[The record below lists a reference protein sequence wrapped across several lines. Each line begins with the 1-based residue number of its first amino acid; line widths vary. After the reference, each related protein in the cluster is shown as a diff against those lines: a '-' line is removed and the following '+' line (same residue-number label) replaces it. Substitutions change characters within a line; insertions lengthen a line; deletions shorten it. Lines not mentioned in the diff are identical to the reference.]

1 MYQKPALQRFG
12 TFRDLTQAGCVG
24 ASDGF
29 AVEGIGTST
38 GARPTGNVG
47 DGDNAQFCFV
57 ASR

>member
-29 AVEGIGTST
+29 AVEGIGT
-38 GARPTGNVG
+38 
-47 DGDNAQFCFV
+47 
-57 ASR
+57 